1 MKKSFFLSLLC
12 LVPIILIVV
21 TFELICRFIIDDG
34 LNYEFEMLKYAS
46 EFKKPDLEK
55 YTVTHVPNKK
65 KRIMGAEIRTGEY
78 GFRNSVLKTN
88 KKNFLLI
95 GDSMTLGFGAD
106 KTFSDHLN
114 ERFTNFN
121 FLNSGI
127 GNTNT
132 ILQINNF
139 FINNKNLEL
148 DGIILNFFINDL
160 EKIELKEKSF
170 IYNLYSFTYFKYK
183 ILTLKYILSKKN
195 FVDYYKHTFKDKNQL
210 KHTIESIKK
219 LNDYCKTKKIYF
231 SVHFLPE
238 LNNIEDYPFKKEE
251 EIIKNN
257 LEELGINYIQGFKYL
272 EKEKSEDLWV
282 TFYDRHA
289 NNKAHGLI
297 ADYLENFLTF
307 EFF

>member
-1 MKKSFFLSLLC
+1 MKKSVFLFLLYF
-12 LVPIILIVV
+12 VPITFIVI
-21 TFELICRFIIDDG
+21 TFELVCRLIIDDG
-34 LNYEFEMLKYAS
+34 LNYEFEMLKYAK

-78 GFRNSVLKTN
+78 GFRNSILKKN

-95 GDSMTLGFGAD
+95 GDSMTLGFGAH

-114 ERFTNFN
+114 ERLTNFN
-121 FLNSGI
+121 FLNAGV

-139 FINNKNLEL
+139 FVNNKDLEL
-148 DGIILNFFINDL
+148 DGIIMNFFINDL
-160 EKIELKEKSF
+160 EKIELKKKSF
-170 IYNLYSFTYFKYK
+170 IYNFYSFTFLKYK
-183 ILTLKYILSKKN
+183 ILTLKYALSKKN
-195 FVDYYKHTFKDKNQL
+195 FVNYYKNTFNDKNQL
-210 KHTIESIKK
+210 RQTIESIKQ
-219 LNDYCKTKKIYF
+219 LNDYCKSKNIYL

-238 LNNIEDYPFKKEE
+238 LNNIENYPFIKEE

-257 LEELGINYIQGFKYL
+257 LKELGIKYIQGFKYL

-289 NNKAHGLI
+289 NDRAHSLI
-297 ADYLENFLTF
+297 ADYLEKFLKSESF
-307 EFF
+307 